1 MVIGSGCISFRL
13 PDCHSLKDKRR
24 RVRAITARIQNEFN
38 ISVAEVGANDML
50 QRAEIGFAMVGND
63 GRYISSKMDKLL
75 NMVEAWRVADVID
88 SETELMH
95 L

>member
-1 MVIGSGCISFRL
+1 
-13 PDCHSLKDKRR
+13 
-24 RVRAITARIQNEFN
+24 
-38 ISVAEVGANDML
+38 ML